1 MFEHLFIV
9 LGLVA
14 NCSWV
19 QNQERE
25 HLDELWQGGMED
37 YLKHATTIM
46 VGAWN
51 PLCAPAPF
59 QPCLIC
65 NSFENV

>member
-1 MFEHLFIV
+1 LKGENERDIVFEHLFIV
-9 LGLVA
+9 LGFVA

-37 YLKHATTIM
+37 YLKHATSIM
-46 VGAWN
+46 V
-51 PLCAPAPF
+51 
-59 QPCLIC
+59 
-65 NSFENV
+65 